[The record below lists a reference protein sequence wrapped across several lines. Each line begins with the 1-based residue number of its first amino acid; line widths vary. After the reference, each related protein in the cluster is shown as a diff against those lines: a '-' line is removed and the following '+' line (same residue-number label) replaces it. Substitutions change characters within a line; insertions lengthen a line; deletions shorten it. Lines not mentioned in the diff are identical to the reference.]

1 MSDSPTP
8 QPQQPYMPNDYGQ
21 RPPAKTNTFAILA
34 LVFAFILHPLG
45 AIFGHVSLGQIKR
58 TGEEGRGLAIAGIAV
73 GWSLTAIWVG
83 FVALYSS
90 ILFIALASSF

>member
-1 MSDSPTP
+1 
-8 QPQQPYMPNDYGQ
+8 MPNDYGH

-83 FVALYSS
+83 VVALYFT
-90 ILFIALASSF
+90 LFIALAASSF